1 MNDALQLALH
11 NLLVRR
17 PDLAGLVVFLANDL
31 LFLMVA
37 ALLVTMLVFR
47 TRLTWRWWAIAA
59 TAAVLCL
66 LLAKIG
72 GVLVADE
79 RPYLAGHYTPITHV
93 ANDNG
98 FPSDHGLASS
108 LTTLVAWPLNRA
120 VAVAFGVL
128 TLVIMAGRLTIGA
141 HHTLDV
147 LGSAFIAAVAV
158 AVVTL
163 IPWPAAWESR
173 ARARRIRAQ

>member
-17 PDLAGLVVFLANDL
+17 PDLAGLIVFLANDL

-98 FPSDHGLASS
+98 FPSDHATLGWTLGLGLA
-108 LTTLVAWPLNRA
+108 LTGASRGWGAVACLVAI
-120 VAVAFGVL
+120 VAG
-128 TLVIMAGRLTIGA
+128 
-141 HHTLDV
+141 
-147 LGSAFIAAVAV
+147 
-158 AVVTL
+158 
-163 IPWPAAWESR
+163 W
-173 ARARRIRAQ
+173 ARV